1 MGSLAK
7 LTRPKLHKVLP
18 RQRLFDQLH
27 DCLERPLTW
36 VSGPPGSGK
45 TSLVASYLSS
55 QRTGGFWYHLDAGDG
70 DLATLFHYLALAV
83 ETKGRKAVPLPVLS
97 PQHQDDLTGFA
108 RVFFRALFQRIKAP
122 AVLVLDNY
130 HELAVDSPLHG
141 LWETIVRE
149 LPTGIAMLVISRTP
163 PPPQCAGLRVLDRL
177 SQLEWESL
185 RLTLDETRS
194 FAAARYAVDEE
205 TLRGLHESARGWP
218 VGLVL
223 MLERLRRVDDAG
235 DGADQDRE
243 VLFDYFA
250 AQIFATLPEAT
261 RLVLMRVA
269 LLPRASAAQARS
281 VSGQDC
287 AEEVLDRLYRQRLFV
302 DKRGDAYQLHD
313 LFRAFLL
320 AQLQHSFDSAQV
332 RQWRSAAAELMAIEG
347 QVEDAFALACDAGNW
362 RVAAGV
368 LLLHAASIFEQ
379 GRSATLLAWIERLP
393 AEVVEANAWLG
404 FWYAV
409 AAVVRSPAL
418 SRTRFK
424 ETYPRFE
431 AEGNETAMVLCCGGI
446 VTTYYWEFDNLATL
460 EPWIDRLLALLER
473 SPLFPAKAAEL
484 RIYSALLFALSF
496 RRPQP
501 NSLARCI
508 DRIHALLAEDCP
520 ANARIDAAALLL
532 AHACN
537 CGDFAQGGRV
547 VALAEPWLSDPDVG
561 PFYRPLWWMQ
571 VGHYHG
577 ARGDEARAAQAYA
590 EAWTWMERNALTVPL
605 LRVHCQIGLARLA
618 LCRGDVEAA
627 ESARTATAAYWT
639 AARRIDTCLDTGL
652 RGLIAACRGD
662 AVEALARAREQ
673 VRQAGDVGVA
683 PLAHSSRLQLAAA
696 LVESGDCAQ
705 ARETLRETRELLQG
719 GAYAPLSYQVD
730 LLEAWVAL
738 RTGEREV
745 AQAALARGLAA
756 SRDDE
761 GMLTLRLLPRVLP
774 MLLAEAIAAGIDADH
789 AVRLARR
796 FQLRPPGEDAQGWP
810 WPLEVRTFGRF
821 EIRRDGE
828 PLVYSRKA
836 PKKTLA
842 LLKAMLALGAGSVS
856 EQRLMDTLWPDEE
869 GDAAANSLAA
879 TVLRLR
885 TLLGDPA
892 AVAQHGGKLSL
903 DRTRVWVDLF
913 AFERALVAA
922 DAAAH
927 ARDPSERAHL
937 QQALSHYE
945 GAFLA
950 SDEAEAWTV
959 AARERLRGRFI
970 HALGRHAERLEA
982 DGQFEAA
989 VLAYLR
995 GLDADAAVESFYQG
1009 LMRCHEKLGR
1019 RGEAIG
1025 AYRRM
1030 KQILSVTLGLA
1041 PSPASE
1047 RLYQSLRAE

>member
-1 MGSLAK
+1 MSSLAK
-7 LTRPKLHKVLP
+7 LTRPRLHRVLP

-27 DCLERPLTW
+27 ECLERPLTW
-36 VSGPPGSGK
+36 VSGPPGAGK
-45 TSLVASYLSS
+45 TSLVASYLSG
-55 QRTGGFWYHLDAGDG
+55 QRAGGFWYHLDAGDG

-83 ETKGRKAVPLPVLS
+83 EAKGRKAAPLPVLS
-97 PQHQDDLTGFA
+97 PQHQQDPGVFA

-130 HELAVDSPLHG
+130 HELAGDSAVHG
-141 LWETIVRE
+141 LWDTIVRE
-149 LPTGIAMLVISRTP
+149 VPPGIAMLVISRTP
-163 PPPQCAGLRVLDRL
+163 PPAECAVLSATDRL
-177 SQLEWESL
+177 SQLEWDSL

-194 FAAARYAVDEE
+194 FAAARFAVDEK
-205 TLRGLHESARGWP
+205 TLRALHESARGWP

-223 MLERLRRVDDAG
+223 MLERLRRVHDAV
-235 DGADQDRE
+235 DGAEQGRE

-261 RLVLMRVA
+261 RRVLMRVA
-269 LLPRASAAQARS
+269 LLPRASASQARA
-281 VSGQDC
+281 VCAQDG
-287 AEEVLDRLYRQRLFV
+287 AEEVLERLYRQRLFV
-302 DKRGDAYQLHD
+302 DKRGDTYQLHD

-320 AQLQHSFDSAQV
+320 ARLQQNHEPAQIQ
-332 RQWRSAAAELMAIEG
+332 QWRSAAAELMAAEG
-347 QVEDAFALACDAGNW
+347 QVEDAFALACEAGNW

-368 LLLHAASIFEQ
+368 LLLHAAQIFEQ
-379 GRSATLLAWIERLP
+379 GRNATLLAWIERLP
-393 AEVVEANAWLG
+393 AEVVDANAWLG

-409 AAVVRSPAL
+409 AVVVRSPAL
-418 SRTRFK
+418 SRMRFQQ
-424 ETYPRFE
+424 TYPRFE

-446 VTTYYWEFDNLATL
+446 ITTFYWEFDNLATL
-460 EPWIDRLLALLER
+460 EPWIDRLLELLEK
-473 SPLFPAKAAEL
+473 SPPLPARAAEL
-484 RIYSALLFALSF
+484 RVYSALLFALSF
-496 RRPQP
+496 RRPEP
-501 NSLARCI
+501 ASLDRCI

-537 CGDFAQGGRV
+537 RGDFTQGARV

-577 ARGDEARAAQAYA
+577 ARGDEARAVQAYG
-590 EAWTWMERNALTVPL
+590 EAWNWMERSALTVPL

-618 LCRGDVEAA
+618 LCRGDVDAA

-639 AARRIDTCLDTGL
+639 AARRIDTCLDAGL
-652 RGLIAACRGD
+652 RGLIAARRGD

-673 VRQAGDVGVA
+673 VHQAGEVGVA
-683 PLAHSSRLQLAAA
+683 PLAHSSRMQLAAA
-696 LVESGDCAQ
+696 LVEAGDCQHAH
-705 ARETLRETRELLQG
+705 ATLQETRRLLQDS
-719 GAYAPLSYQVD
+719 AYSPLRYQLD

-738 RTGEREV
+738 RSERRDI
-745 AQAALARGLAA
+745 AHAALARGLAA

-761 GMLTLRLLPRVLP
+761 GMLTLRLLPRVLST
-774 MLLAEAIAAGIDADH
+774 LLAEALAAGIDTDH
-789 AVRLARR
+789 AVRLIRR
-796 FQLRPPGEDAQGWP
+796 FQLRPPGEETPGWP

-828 PLVYSRKA
+828 PLVYSRKS

-842 LLKAMLALGAGSVS
+842 LLKAMLALGAGTVS

-892 AVAQHGGKLSL
+892 AVVQHGGKLGL

-922 DAAAH
+922 DASAH
-927 ARDPSERAHL
+927 AHDAGEPAHL
-937 QQALSHYE
+937 QQALSYYE

-950 SDEAEAWTV
+950 GDEAEPWSV
-959 AARERLRGRFI
+959 ATRERLRGRFI
-970 HALGRHAERLEA
+970 HALGRHAEALEA
-982 DGQFEAA
+982 EGDHAAA

-1009 LMRCHEKLGR
+1009 LMRCHDKLGR

-1025 AYRRM
+1025 AYLRM
-1030 KQILSVTLGLA
+1030 KQILSITLGLP
-1041 PSPASE
+1041 PSAASE
-1047 RLYQSLRAE
+1047 RLYQSLRAG